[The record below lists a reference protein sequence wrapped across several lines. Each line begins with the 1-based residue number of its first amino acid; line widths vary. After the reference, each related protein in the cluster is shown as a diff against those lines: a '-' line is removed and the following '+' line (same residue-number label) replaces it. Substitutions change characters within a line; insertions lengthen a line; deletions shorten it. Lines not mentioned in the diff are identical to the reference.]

1 MELIRFENLS
11 LRYGNRVLFKDLN
24 FSIYEGD
31 YFCIAGENG
40 SGKTTLMNAILG
52 MKEPAEGKIT
62 ISNDIKTGIGYL
74 PQQKSLQKNFPASVY
89 EVVISGFQKKRG
101 FRPFYNNKEKE
112 IADKNMKR
120 LGILDI
126 KKQSFGELSGGQQ
139 QRVLI
144 SRALCAT
151 DKIILLDEPVTGLD
165 KETTEEM
172 YKIINE
178 LNDAGVTIVMI
189 SHDASATIRYAS
201 RVLHLGNKV
210 FIGTNEDYK
219 KYIRGDKQWA
229 PS

>member
-52 MKEPAEGKIT
+52 IKEPAEGKIT

-74 PQQKSLQKNFPASVY
+74 PQQKSLQKDFPASVY

-219 KYIRGDKQWA
+219 KYIRGDKQ
-229 PS
+229 

>member
-62 ISNDIKTGIGYL
+62 ISNDLKTGIGYL
-74 PQQKSLQKNFPASVY
+74 PQQKSLQKDFPASVY

-219 KYIRGDKQWA
+219 KYIRGDKQ
-229 PS
+229 

>member
-62 ISNDIKTGIGYL
+62 ISKDLKNGIGYL
-74 PQQKSLQKNFPASVY
+74 PQQKTAQKDFPASVY

-178 LNDAGVTIVMI
+178 LNDEGVTIVMI

-201 RVLHLGNKV
+201 RVLQLGSKV
-210 FIGTNEDYK
+210 FVGTNEDYK
-219 KYIRGDKQWA
+219 NYIRGDK
-229 PS
+229 

>member
-74 PQQKSLQKNFPASVY
+74 PQQKSLQKDFPASVY

-112 IADKNMKR
+112 IADNNMKR

-126 KKQSFGELSGGQQ
+126 KKQCFSELSGGQQ

-219 KYIRGDKQWA
+219 KYIRGDKQ
-229 PS
+229 

>member
-62 ISNDIKTGIGYL
+62 ISNDIKNGIGYL
-74 PQQKSLQKNFPASVY
+74 PQQKSLQKDFPASVY

-112 IADKNMKR
+112 IADNNMKR

-126 KKQSFGELSGGQQ
+126 KKQCFGELSGGQQ

-210 FIGTNEDYK
+210 FVGTNEDYK
-219 KYIRGDKQWA
+219 NYIRGDK
-229 PS
+229 

>member
-62 ISNDIKTGIGYL
+62 ISNDIKIGIGYL
-74 PQQKSLQKNFPASVY
+74 PQQKSLQKDFPASVY

-101 FRPFYNNKEKE
+101 FRPFYNKKEKE

-201 RVLHLGNKV
+201 RVLHLGSKV

-219 KYIRGDKQWA
+219 KYIRGDK
-229 PS
+229 

>member
-74 PQQKSLQKNFPASVY
+74 PQQKSLQKDFPASVY

-210 FIGTNEDYK
+210 FVGTNEDYK
-219 KYIRGDKQWA
+219 KYIRGDK
-229 PS
+229 

>member
-62 ISNDIKTGIGYL
+62 ISNDIKNGIGYL
-74 PQQKSLQKNFPASVY
+74 PQQKALQKDFPASVY

-112 IADKNMKR
+112 IADNNMKR

-126 KKQSFGELSGGQQ
+126 KKQCFSELSGGQQ

-201 RVLHLGNKV
+201 RVLHLGSKV

-219 KYIRGDKQWA
+219 KYIRGDK
-229 PS
+229 

>member
-11 LRYGNRVLFKDLN
+11 LRYGNRILFKDLN

-62 ISNDIKTGIGYL
+62 ISKDLKNGIGYL
-74 PQQKSLQKNFPASVY
+74 PQQKSLQKDFPASVY

-126 KKQSFGELSGGQQ
+126 KKQCFSELSGGQQ

-210 FIGTNEDYK
+210 FVGTNEDYK
-219 KYIRGDKQWA
+219 NYIRGDK
-229 PS
+229 

>member
-74 PQQKSLQKNFPASVY
+74 PQQKALQKDFPASVY

-126 KKQSFGELSGGQQ
+126 KKQCFSELSGGQQ

-219 KYIRGDKQWA
+219 NYIRGDK
-229 PS
+229 

>member
-74 PQQKSLQKNFPASVY
+74 PQQKSLQKDFPASVY

-126 KKQSFGELSGGQQ
+126 KKQCFGELSGGQQ

-219 KYIRGDKQWA
+219 KYIRGDKQ
-229 PS
+229 

>member
-74 PQQKSLQKNFPASVY
+74 PQQKSLQKDFPASVY

-126 KKQSFGELSGGQQ
+126 KKQCFSELSGGQQ

-219 KYIRGDKQWA
+219 KYIRGDKQ
-229 PS
+229 

>member
-62 ISNDIKTGIGYL
+62 ISKDLKNGIGYL
-74 PQQKSLQKNFPASVY
+74 PQQKTAQKDFPASVY
-89 EVVISGFQKKRG
+89 EVVISGFQRKRG
-101 FRPFYNNKEKE
+101 FRPFYNNREKE

-126 KKQSFGELSGGQQ
+126 KKQCFSELSGGQQ

-178 LNDAGVTIVMI
+178 LNDEGVTIVMI

-201 RVLHLGNKV
+201 RVLHLGSKV
-210 FIGTNEDYK
+210 FVGTNEDYK
-219 KYIRGDKQWA
+219 NYIRGDK
-229 PS
+229 

>member
-62 ISNDIKTGIGYL
+62 ISKDLKNGIGYL
-74 PQQKSLQKNFPASVY
+74 PQQKTAQKDFPASVY

-126 KKQSFGELSGGQQ
+126 KKQCFSELSGGQQ

-189 SHDASATIRYAS
+189 SHDVSATIRYAS

-210 FIGTNEDYK
+210 FVGTNEDYK
-219 KYIRGDKQWA
+219 NYIRGDK
-229 PS
+229 

>member
-74 PQQKSLQKNFPASVY
+74 PQQKSLQKDFPASVY

-126 KKQSFGELSGGQQ
+126 KKQCFGELSGGQQ

-219 KYIRGDKQWA
+219 NYIRGDK
-229 PS
+229 

>member
-52 MKEPAEGKIT
+52 MKEPASGKIT
-62 ISNDIKTGIGYL
+62 MSNDIKNGIGYL
-74 PQQKSLQKNFPASVY
+74 PQQKSLQKDFPASVY

-126 KKQSFGELSGGQQ
+126 KKQCFSELSGGQQ

-201 RVLHLGNKV
+201 RVLHLGSKV
-210 FIGTNEDYK
+210 FVGTNEYYK
-219 KYIRGDKQWA
+219 KYIRGDKQ
-229 PS
+229 

>member
-1 MELIRFENLS
+1 MELISFENLS

-62 ISNDIKTGIGYL
+62 ISKDLKNGIGYL
-74 PQQKSLQKNFPASVY
+74 PQQKTAQKDFPASVY

-126 KKQSFGELSGGQQ
+126 KKQCFSELSGGQQ

-178 LNDAGVTIVMI
+178 LNDEGVTIVMI

-201 RVLHLGNKV
+201 RVLHLGSKV
-210 FIGTNEDYK
+210 FVGTNEDYK
-219 KYIRGDKQWA
+219 NYIRGDK
-229 PS
+229 

>member
-11 LRYGNRVLFKDLN
+11 LKYGNRVLFKDLN

-62 ISNDIKTGIGYL
+62 ISNDIKNGIGYL
-74 PQQKSLQKNFPASVY
+74 PQQKSLQKDFPASVY

-126 KKQSFGELSGGQQ
+126 KKQCFSELSGGQQ

-210 FIGTNEDYK
+210 FVGTNEDYK
-219 KYIRGDKQWA
+219 NYIRGDK
-229 PS
+229 

>member
-62 ISNDIKTGIGYL
+62 ISNDIKNGIGYL
-74 PQQKSLQKNFPASVY
+74 PQQKSLQKDFPASVY

-126 KKQSFGELSGGQQ
+126 KKQCFSELSGGQQ

-210 FIGTNEDYK
+210 FVGTNEDYK
-219 KYIRGDKQWA
+219 NYIRGDK
-229 PS
+229 

>member
-74 PQQKSLQKNFPASVY
+74 PQQKSLQKDFPASVY

-126 KKQSFGELSGGQQ
+126 KKQCFSELSGGQQ

-151 DKIILLDEPVTGLD
+151 DKILLLDEPVTGLD

-178 LNDAGVTIVMI
+178 LNAAGVTIVMI

-201 RVLHLGNKV
+201 RVLHLGSKV
-210 FIGTNEDYK
+210 FVGTNEDYK
-219 KYIRGDKQWA
+219 KYIRGDK
-229 PS
+229 

>member
-52 MKEPAEGKIT
+52 MKEPDEGKIT
-62 ISNDIKTGIGYL
+62 ISNDIKNGIGYL
-74 PQQKSLQKNFPASVY
+74 PQQKSLQKDFPASVY

-126 KKQSFGELSGGQQ
+126 KKQCFSELSGGQQ

-172 YKIINE
+172 YKIIEE
-178 LNDAGVTIVMI
+178 LNLAGVTIVMI
-189 SHDASATIRYAS
+189 SHDAAATIRYAS
-201 RVLHLGNKV
+201 RVLHLGSKV
-210 FIGTNEDYK
+210 FVGTNEDYK
-219 KYIRGDKQWA
+219 KYIRGDK
-229 PS
+229 

>member
-62 ISNDIKTGIGYL
+62 ISKDLKNGIGYL
-74 PQQKSLQKNFPASVY
+74 PQQKTAQKDFPASVY

-101 FRPFYNNKEKE
+101 FRPFYNNREKE

-126 KKQSFGELSGGQQ
+126 KKQCFSELSGGQQ

-178 LNDAGVTIVMI
+178 LNDEGVTIVMI
-189 SHDASATIRYAS
+189 SHDVYATIRYAS
-201 RVLHLGNKV
+201 RVLHLGSKV
-210 FIGTNEDYK
+210 FVGTNEDYK
-219 KYIRGDKQWA
+219 NYIRGDK
-229 PS
+229 

>member
-74 PQQKSLQKNFPASVY
+74 PQQKSLQKDFPASVY

-219 KYIRGDKQWA
+219 KYIRGDKQ
-229 PS
+229 

>member
-62 ISNDIKTGIGYL
+62 ISNDIKNGIGYL
-74 PQQKSLQKNFPASVY
+74 PQQKSLQKDFPASVY

-112 IADKNMKR
+112 IADNNMKR

-126 KKQSFGELSGGQQ
+126 KKQCFSELSGGQQ

-201 RVLHLGNKV
+201 RVIHLGNKV

-219 KYIRGDKQWA
+219 NYIRGDK
-229 PS
+229 

>member
-1 MELIRFENLS
+1 
-11 LRYGNRVLFKDLN
+11 
-24 FSIYEGD
+24 
-31 YFCIAGENG
+31 
-40 SGKTTLMNAILG
+40 
-52 MKEPAEGKIT
+52 
-62 ISNDIKTGIGYL
+62 
-74 PQQKSLQKNFPASVY
+74 
-89 EVVISGFQKKRG
+89 
-101 FRPFYNNKEKE
+101 
-112 IADKNMKR
+112 MKR

-210 FIGTNEDYK
+210 FVGTNEDYK
-219 KYIRGDKQWA
+219 KYIRGDK
-229 PS
+229 

>member
-62 ISNDIKTGIGYL
+62 KSNDIKTGIGYL

-144 SRALCAT
+144 SRAFCAT

-219 KYIRGDKQWA
+219 KYIRGDKQ
-229 PS
+229 

>member
-62 ISNDIKTGIGYL
+62 ISKDLKNGIGYL
-74 PQQKSLQKNFPASVY
+74 PQQKSLQKDFPASVY

-126 KKQSFGELSGGQQ
+126 KKQCFSELSGGQQ

-219 KYIRGDKQWA
+219 KYIRGDK
-229 PS
+229 

>member
-11 LRYGNRVLFKDLN
+11 LKYGNRVLFKDLN

-62 ISNDIKTGIGYL
+62 ISNDIKNGIGYL
-74 PQQKSLQKNFPASVY
+74 PQQKSLQKDFPASVY

-126 KKQSFGELSGGQQ
+126 KKQCFSELSGGQQ

-178 LNDAGVTIVMI
+178 LNDEGVTIVMI
-189 SHDASATIRYAS
+189 SHDVYATIRYAS
-201 RVLHLGNKV
+201 RVLHLGSKV
-210 FIGTNEDYK
+210 FVGTNEDYK
-219 KYIRGDKQWA
+219 NYIRGDK
-229 PS
+229 

>member
-11 LRYGNRVLFKDLN
+11 LKYGNRVLFKDLN

-62 ISNDIKTGIGYL
+62 ISNDIKNGIGYL
-74 PQQKSLQKNFPASVY
+74 PQQKSLQKDFPASVY

-112 IADKNMKR
+112 IADNNMKR

-126 KKQSFGELSGGQQ
+126 KKQCFSELSGGQQ

-210 FIGTNEDYK
+210 FVGTNEDYK
-219 KYIRGDKQWA
+219 NYIRGDK
-229 PS
+229 

>member
-62 ISNDIKTGIGYL
+62 ISNDIKNGIGYL
-74 PQQKSLQKNFPASVY
+74 TQQKSLQKDFPASVY

-126 KKQSFGELSGGQQ
+126 KKQCFSELSGGQQ

-201 RVLHLGNKV
+201 RVLHLGSKV

-219 KYIRGDKQWA
+219 KYIRGDK
-229 PS
+229 

>member
-74 PQQKSLQKNFPASVY
+74 PQQKSLQKDFPASVY
-89 EVVISGFQKKRG
+89 EVVISGFQEKRG

-219 KYIRGDKQWA
+219 KYIRGDKQ
-229 PS
+229 

>member
-62 ISNDIKTGIGYL
+62 ISKDLKNGIGYL
-74 PQQKSLQKNFPASVY
+74 PQQKSLQKDFPASVY

-126 KKQSFGELSGGQQ
+126 KKQCFGELSGGQQ

-219 KYIRGDKQWA
+219 NYIRGDK
-229 PS
+229 

>member
-62 ISNDIKTGIGYL
+62 ISNDIKKGIGYL
-74 PQQKSLQKNFPASVY
+74 PQQKSLQKDFPASVY

-112 IADKNMKR
+112 IADNNMKR

-126 KKQSFGELSGGQQ
+126 KKQCFSELSGGQQ

-189 SHDASATIRYAS
+189 SHDASATIRYAG
-201 RVLHLGNKV
+201 RVLHLGSKV
-210 FIGTNEDYK
+210 FVGTNEDYK
-219 KYIRGDKQWA
+219 KYIRGDK
-229 PS
+229 

>member
-62 ISNDIKTGIGYL
+62 ISNDIKNGIGYL
-74 PQQKSLQKNFPASVY
+74 PQQKSLQKDFPASVY

-126 KKQSFGELSGGQQ
+126 KKQCFGELSGGQQ

-210 FIGTNEDYK
+210 FVGTNEDYK
-219 KYIRGDKQWA
+219 NYIRGDK
-229 PS
+229 

>member
-52 MKEPAEGKIT
+52 MKEPAEGKII

-74 PQQKSLQKNFPASVY
+74 PQQKSLQKDFPASVY

-219 KYIRGDKQWA
+219 KYIRGDKQ
-229 PS
+229 

>member
-62 ISNDIKTGIGYL
+62 ISKDLKNGIGYL
-74 PQQKSLQKNFPASVY
+74 PQQKTAQKDFPASVY

-126 KKQSFGELSGGQQ
+126 KKQCFSELSGGQQ

-178 LNDAGVTIVMI
+178 LNDEGVTIVMI

-201 RVLHLGNKV
+201 RVLHLGSKV
-210 FIGTNEDYK
+210 FVGTNEDYK
-219 KYIRGDKQWA
+219 NYIRGDK
-229 PS
+229 

>member
-74 PQQKSLQKNFPASVY
+74 PQQKSLQKDFPASVY

-126 KKQSFGELSGGQQ
+126 KKQCFGELSGGQQ

-219 KYIRGDKQWA
+219 KYIRGDK
-229 PS
+229 

>member
-74 PQQKSLQKNFPASVY
+74 PQQKSLQKDFPASVY

-112 IADKNMKR
+112 IADNNMKR

-219 KYIRGDKQWA
+219 KYIRGDKQ
-229 PS
+229 

>member
-62 ISNDIKTGIGYL
+62 ISKDLKNGIGYL
-74 PQQKSLQKNFPASVY
+74 PQQKSLQKDFPASVY

-126 KKQSFGELSGGQQ
+126 KKQCFGELSGGQQ

-178 LNDAGVTIVMI
+178 LNDEGVTIVMI

-201 RVLHLGNKV
+201 RVIHLGNKV

-219 KYIRGDKQWA
+219 NYIRGDK
-229 PS
+229 

>member
-52 MKEPAEGKIT
+52 MKEPTEGKIT
-62 ISNDIKTGIGYL
+62 ISNDIKNGIGYL
-74 PQQKSLQKNFPASVY
+74 PQQKSLQKDFPASVY

-112 IADKNMKR
+112 IADNNMKR

-126 KKQSFGELSGGQQ
+126 KKQCFSELSGGQQ

-201 RVLHLGNKV
+201 RILHLGNKV

-219 KYIRGDKQWA
+219 KYIRGDKQ
-229 PS
+229 